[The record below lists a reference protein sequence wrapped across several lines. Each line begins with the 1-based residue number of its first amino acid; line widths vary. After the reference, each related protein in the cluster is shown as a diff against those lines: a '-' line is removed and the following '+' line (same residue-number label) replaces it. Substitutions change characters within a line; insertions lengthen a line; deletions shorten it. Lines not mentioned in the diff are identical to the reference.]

1 MCECNYSGG
10 VEDGRGVRRRCG
22 GGGEASRDGE
32 AEHMGSQENRRSQD
46 TAPKV
51 YHSSSW
57 LCPLLL
63 IAVELFHDSFLLS
76 LAILKRVKNQE
87 ILLLL
92 GCACLDV
99 LIPIRIII
107 HSLLLR
113 FYSGYKS
120 NSFYMT
126 IFVVFNWRLHG

>member
-10 VEDGRGVRRRCG
+10 VEDGRGVRLRCGGG

-87 ILLLL
+87 ILLL
-92 GCACLDV
+92 
-99 LIPIRIII
+99 
-107 HSLLLR
+107 
-113 FYSGYKS
+113 
-120 NSFYMT
+120 
-126 IFVVFNWRLHG
+126 